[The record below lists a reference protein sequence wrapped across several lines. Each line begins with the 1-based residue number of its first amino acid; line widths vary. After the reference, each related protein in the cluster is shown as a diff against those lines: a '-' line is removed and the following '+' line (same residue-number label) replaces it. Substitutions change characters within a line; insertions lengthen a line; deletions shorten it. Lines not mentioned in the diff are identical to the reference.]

1 MGEHSTEVAL
11 LLQINEGLQD
21 LNGEVGELKGKL
33 DGVVNKQASVK
44 ARFDKHVEKNDQI
57 ALDVEAIKKRI
68 NTISDIDHEAHHEY
82 VNNLIEEA
90 RTRAEKEKAKKEFW
104 ANSLK
109 KLAGAGAL
117 KAVFA
122 IASVSGAIV
131 AARLGGVFEKIFG
144 S

>member
-33 DGVVNKQASVK
+33 DGVVEKQSFVK
-44 ARFDKHVEKNDQI
+44 RRFDKHVEKNDQI
-57 ALDVEAIKKRI
+57 AIDVESIKKRI
-68 NTISDIDHEAHHEY
+68 NTISDQDHETHHEF
-82 VNNLIEEA
+82 VNGLIEES
-90 RTRAEKEKAKKEFW
+90 RIRKEKEEAKREFW

-117 KAVFA
+117 KAIFA

-131 AARLGGVFEKIFG
+131 AARLGGLFEKIFG